1 MNKHLRCKDQRGPT
15 LGWAHSLMA
24 GGDTGSRRKA
34 VATHTAPTPAPNG
47 KMVTTTPHPLD
58 KTILIVLLRMTS
70 GFQLEV
76 EVPGALRLLGP
87 REGGDWGPRVQDPG
101 VLQLPLDS
109 GVEGTRPEAAA
120 PVVEQVLAPLVLVP
134 ELRPTHRL
142 ARRLC
147 RPLPPSAPLPSLS
160 LLGA

>member
-109 GVEGTRPEAAA
+109 GVEGTRPEAERWQEAA
-120 PVVEQVLAPLVLVP
+120 PPGGRARRTQFP
-134 ELRPTHRL
+134 ELQRC
-142 ARRLC
+142 RRC
-147 RPLPPSAPLPSLS
+147 PKH
-160 LLGA
+160 GAQTQVA